1 MNKKVFLRL
10 LISLV
15 AVCLFFICAQLVYVT
30 YSKHMLKVN
39 HKAVQDYVNTDLTFD
54 PESLDEQL
62 AVMEKW
68 MDNKFLYPEDY
79 GLVYERASNIYKFR
93 EDYANYARCFGNALY
108 YLEQSSDVDYTVN
121 LELDLAMFYT
131 VNNNY
136 DLAEQVVDRMLAEI
150 DTNRLQSIQI
160 KSYLH
165 RFQGVLAIH
174 EGDYDKA
181 EEQIILAEELL
192 KDEPNS
198 FYTPSY
204 HAINMVNLAKIRFYQ
219 GKPDEA
225 KEILDEFKDSDLFD
239 RQEFASIKARD
250 FVLPY
255 LETEIYLAME
265 RGEDFHPIL
274 RSYIEQCE
282 EFGYNQWELQMILSV
297 KEKLGNVDSESDHEL
312 STMLEKAYENSAKT
326 QGTRYTNLLNGIMN
340 DSHEHIKEMHELER
354 YTRTRLLIYLMIVV
368 ALVWIGLFVFFIIKS
383 SKLDELT
390 GVGSRGAFNAEMN
403 RNKRPYGIIMM
414 DVDNFKTV
422 NDTYGHQKGDEVLQ
436 RLGQI
441 LMDMKSPYIHP
452 YRYGGEEFVLVIYDR
467 SLPLVA
473 NIAEHV
479 RKIFE
484 AQEWD
489 FGAKTTISLGCAVS
503 EDGDNV
509 VKRADDNLYKSKKN
523 GKNQVTS

>member
-1 MNKKVFLRL
+1 
-10 LISLV
+10 
-15 AVCLFFICAQLVYVT
+15 
-30 YSKHMLKVN
+30 MLKVN
-39 HKAVQDYVNTDLTFD
+39 HEAVQDYVNTELTFD
-54 PESLDEQL
+54 PEGLDEQL

-68 MDNKFLYPEDY
+68 MDNRFLYPEDY

-93 EDYANYARCFGNALY
+93 EDYANYARSFGNAMY
-108 YLEQSSDVDYTVN
+108 YLEQSSDVDYMVN

-136 DLAEQVVDRMLAEI
+136 KLAGYVVDRMLAEI
-150 DTNRLQSIQI
+150 DTDRLQSIQI

-181 EEQIILAEELL
+181 EEHILLAEEII
-192 KDEPNS
+192 KAEPDGL
-198 FYTPSY
+198 YTPSY
-204 HAINMVNLAKIRFYQ
+204 HAINMVNLAQIRFYQ
-219 GKPDEA
+219 GKYDEA
-225 KEILDEFKDSDLFD
+225 QTILDEFKDSDLF
-239 RQEFASIKARD
+239 ESPVYASIMARD
-250 FVLPY
+250 FILPY
-255 LETEIYLAME
+255 LETEICLALE

-274 RSYIEQCE
+274 RSYIEECE

-297 KEKLGNVDSESDHEL
+297 SEKLGRADSEGDREL
-312 STMLEKAYENSAKT
+312 SDMLEKAYEYSAKT
-326 QGTRYTNLLNGIMN
+326 QGTSYTNLLNGIMK
-340 DSHEHIKEMHELER
+340 DSYAHTKETHELEK
-354 YTRTRLLIYLMIVV
+354 YTQTRVFIYIMIVV
-368 ALVWIGLFVFFIIKS
+368 ALVWIGMFVFFMIKS
-383 SKLDELT
+383 SKLDGLT

-414 DVDNFKTV
+414 DIDNFKTV

-441 LMDMKSPYIHP
+441 LMDMNGSYIHP

-467 SLPLVA
+467 PLPLVA

-489 FGAKTTISLGCAVS
+489 FGANITLSLGCAVS
-503 EDGDNV
+503 EDGDDV
-509 VKRADDNLYKSKKN
+509 VKRADDNLYISKKN
-523 GKNQVTS
+523 GKNRVTS